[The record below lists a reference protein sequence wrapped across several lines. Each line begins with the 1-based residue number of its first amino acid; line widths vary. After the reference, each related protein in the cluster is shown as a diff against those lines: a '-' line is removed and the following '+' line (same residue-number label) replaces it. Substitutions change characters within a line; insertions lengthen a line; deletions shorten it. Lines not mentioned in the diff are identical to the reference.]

1 MTTESHPTRL
11 MRWIKT
17 ALFAAL
23 FSLALILSP
32 QAFAL
37 DKINTTFF
45 GNLAIEG
52 YDPVAYFTQN
62 QAVEGSKQHQLEWM
76 DASWRFSN
84 AENLARFKA
93 DPQKYAP
100 QYGGYCAYAISQ
112 NTDAGID
119 PEQFT
124 LHEGK
129 LYLNYN
135 RSINKKWLKDKE
147 QYIIDADRYWPQLT
161 AE

>member
-1 MTTESHPTRL
+1 MITACHP
-11 MRWIKT
+11 IKLT
-17 ALFAAL
+17 PSIKALL
-23 FSLALILSP
+23 LVLSLLLTP

-52 YDPVAYFTQN
+52 YDPVAYFTESRP
-62 QAVEGSKQHQLEWM
+62 VEGSKQYQLEWM
-76 DASWRFSN
+76 GANWRFSS
-84 AENLARFKA
+84 AENLELFKTN
-93 DPQKYAP
+93 PKKYAP

-112 NTDAGID
+112 NTDAGIE

-124 LHEGK
+124 VHEGK

-147 QYIIDADRYWPQLT
+147 AYIIDADKYWPQLI
-161 AE
+161 AK